1 MGDVERHVSNLFG
14 KVKVW
19 KHFYD
24 GENMVWQKLHTSIEQ
39 AFATRSVSLLSQDG
53 WRYVLYP
60 LCTLHDGLYVVCM
73 CVVYVVCMCYYV
85 VLCVFMCIC
94 VYVRV
99 CGVFVRVCGVYV
111 RVCGVYVRVC
121 VYCVYTTCSLHNA
134 LLTCADQKMAVLR

>member
-24 GENMVWQKLHTSIEQ
+24 GENMVWQKLHASIEQ

-73 CVVYVVCMCYYV
+73 CVVYVVLCAIMWCY
-85 VLCVFMCIC
+85 VLLC
-94 VYVRV
+94 VYV
-99 CGVFVRVCGVYV
+99 CMCVYV
-111 RVCGVYVRVC
+111 VCLCVYVVCMC
-121 VYCVYTTCSLHNA
+121 VYVVCMCVYVYTVFTLHVVYIM
-134 LLTCADQKMAVLR
+134 LY